1 MYRLR
6 RQLCIWTQGC
16 RFVIYYLEF
25 YAGEQAP
32 LCCKSVIWKGEG
44 KTMKMIKGMDI
55 STLLEEEACGRL
67 RIYRENGEY
76 AISADRNR
84 S

>member
-32 LCCKSVIWKGEG
+32 LCCKFVIWKGEG
-44 KTMKMIKGMDI
+44 KTMKII
-55 STLLEEEACGRL
+55 
-67 RIYRENGEY
+67 N
-76 AISADRNR
+76 
-84 S
+84 